1 MVSAK
6 EIGAGDYFKVKN
18 DIFCVVRKELVNVGT
33 HSHTKIKM
41 FVQNLN
47 GGSEK
52 QMVYS
57 HEDKLEGV
65 DVVRSKGQVVL
76 KGNNSVQIMDLFSY
90 ETVDANIEPEL
101 LSELS
106 EGDTV
111 AYVDVEGRKKVLD
124 KLRSA

>member
-6 EIGAGDYFKVKN
+6 EIRPGDYFKIKN

-52 QMVYS
+52 QMVYA

-65 DVVRSKGQVVL
+65 DVQKSKGQVVL
-76 KGNNSVQIMDLFSY
+76 KGTDSVQVMDLFSY
-90 ETVDANIEPEL
+90 ETVDASIEPEL
-101 LSELS
+101 LAELN

-111 AYVDVEGRKKVLD
+111 AFVDVEGRKKVTD
-124 KLRSA
+124 KLRTA

>member
-65 DVVRSKGQVVL
+65 DVAKSKGQVVL
-76 KGNNSVQIMDLFSY
+76 KGTNTIQVMDLFSY
-90 ETVDANIEPEL
+90 ETVDASIEPEL
-101 LSELS
+101 LSELT

-111 AYVDVEGRKKVLD
+111 AFVDVEGKKKVTD